1 MGFPL
6 YIETNPLPQKR
17 ILLVIDDLD
26 RCLPEQMV
34 EIVEC
39 LQQFLDEDELKNR
52 LQMCFLID
60 DEAFAIAIKHRY
72 RRLIR
77 NESGDNEMTETRVV
91 HESFEKLFLVTLRLP
106 ELNRA
111 ESREIMEKATKE
123 MLPLEKSRSTDT
135 QMPTKKS
142 TEGSVSK
149 LSKAESDELVASTE
163 RIHKLFKE
171 DPVSPRTLRS
181 LILRYQLARTLI
193 GEIGDEEIDPQK
205 ILTAILEPADD
216 DSNSDTNRVGRQVAF
231 FDRKSSA

>member
-1 MGFPL
+1 
-6 YIETNPLPQKR
+6 
-17 ILLVIDDLD
+17 
-26 RCLPEQMV
+26 MV

-149 LSKAESDELVASTE
+149 LSKAESDELVAATE
-163 RIHKLFKE
+163 RIHNLFKE

-193 GEIGDEEIDPQK
+193 GELGGDIVPQN
-205 ILTAILEPADD
+205 ILKAILEPANDH
-216 DSNSDTNRVGRQVAF
+216 SNSETNRVGRQVAF